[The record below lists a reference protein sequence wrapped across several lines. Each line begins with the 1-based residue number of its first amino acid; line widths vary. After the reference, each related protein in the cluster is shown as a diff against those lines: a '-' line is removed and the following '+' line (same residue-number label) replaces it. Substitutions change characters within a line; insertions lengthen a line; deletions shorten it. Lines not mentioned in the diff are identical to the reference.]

1 MGELRNE
8 DVIAMMRAAKLWS
21 MTRSELE
28 SEIERIE
35 SGSLSDLYLSRCTV
49 EACRALLSARV
60 FGQPIK

>member
-1 MGELRNE
+1 MSDLRNE
-8 DVIAMMRAAKLWS
+8 DVIGMMRASKLWG
-21 MTRSELE
+21 MTRHELE
-28 SEIERIE
+28 AEIERIE